1 MSKSYGR
8 VLGLKDDPE
17 PDGSHIIIVRDFDG
31 KPFEAILS
39 PEEIKS
45 VIMQL
50 QHSLARSGQAS
61 QYDSA
66 QILGSTLVYG
76 QAGAVG
82 VQVSTH
88 EGEMVLHGEPA
99 ALRRLGVEIDRALSF
114 LEQPRN

>member
-1 MSKSYGR
+1 MSKSYGS
-8 VLGLKDDPE
+8 VLGLRDDPE
-17 PDGSHIIIVRDFDG
+17 PDGSHVITVRDFG
-31 KPFEAILS
+31 GEPFEVLLG

-45 VIMQL
+45 VVMQF
-50 QHSLARSGQAS
+50 QHSLARSGRAS

-88 EGEMVLHGEPA
+88 EGEMVLHGDPA
-99 ALRRLGVEIDRALSF
+99 ALRQLGAEIDRALSF